1 MAIIAKRRSGKSVLI
16 KSLIYEDWRFM
27 FHKIYVFTDSTY
39 NKFYKQFLSRIH
51 EGYDAGE
58 INKIIDSQKG
68 KLNSRDVNDPENIR
82 VLIILDDIMRVK
94 HSEALLRLCN
104 QGRHLHVS
112 ICMALQDSVLISREM
127 RDQLDIIVS
136 FRQSSKIARERL
148 VHGYMATDDLKHG
161 ERVLMDATKE
171 PYSALVID
179 NTSNSYDLEEFTY
192 TYKVEKQPPE
202 TFETC
207 DDRNYRWLE
216 DLKDKYAQMKV

>member
-1 MAIIAKRRSGKSVLI
+1 
-16 KSLIYEDWRFM
+16 
-27 FHKIYVFTDSTY
+27 
-39 NKFYKQFLSRIH
+39 
-51 EGYDAGE
+51 
-58 INKIIDSQKG
+58 
-68 KLNSRDVNDPENIR
+68 
-82 VLIILDDIMRVK
+82 
-94 HSEALLRLCN
+94 
-104 QGRHLHVS
+104 
-112 ICMALQDSVLISREM
+112 
-127 RDQLDIIVS
+127 
-136 FRQSSKIARERL
+136 
-148 VHGYMATDDLKHG
+148 MATDDLKHG